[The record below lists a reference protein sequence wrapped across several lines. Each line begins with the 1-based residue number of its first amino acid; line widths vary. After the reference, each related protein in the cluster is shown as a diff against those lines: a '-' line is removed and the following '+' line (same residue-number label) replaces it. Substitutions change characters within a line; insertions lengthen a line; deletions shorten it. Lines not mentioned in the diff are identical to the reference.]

1 MHPISSH
8 ALTLTGKQHK
18 AHNLFLMRYK
28 SEEFRQVALMA
39 KTIKN
44 AIGTVTPF
52 RFHVWCWSMLSK
64 FNTTLVPLN
73 IMFHVALFCIILKFT

>member
-52 RFHVWCWSMLSK
+52 RFHV
-64 FNTTLVPLN
+64 
-73 IMFHVALFCIILKFT
+73 